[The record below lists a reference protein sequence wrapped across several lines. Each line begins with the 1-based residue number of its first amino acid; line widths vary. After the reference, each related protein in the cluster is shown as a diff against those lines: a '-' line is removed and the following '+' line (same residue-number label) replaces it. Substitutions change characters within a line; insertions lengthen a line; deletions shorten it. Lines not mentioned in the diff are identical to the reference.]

1 MSLIDRRV
9 LMLSAAAAAAASP
22 VAGVPLPMKRCC
34 PIVELR
40 QYTLR
45 RDQRDVLIDLF
56 DAQLIEPQE
65 AVGARVIGQFRDLDD
80 PDRFVWLRGFESLET
95 RAVALGAFYGGP
107 VWAAHRQAANAT
119 MVDSDNVLLLHPA
132 QAGQGFALPPNRSGA
147 AGVGTAT
154 IRYVPPDLAD
164 MFAAFFEA
172 QMRPHIEA
180 AGARVLAT
188 FASETSPNTFPRLP
202 IRSGDHVHI
211 WFARFETAQAQQTFA
226 ERLAAVR
233 GWRDQAP
240 DALLPALMRKPEVL
254 RLAPTSRSL
263 LR

>member
-1 MSLIDRRV
+1 MALIDRRV
-9 LMLSAAAAAAASP
+9 LMLSAAAVAAASP
-22 VAGVPLPMKRCC
+22 VAGVPLLMKSCC

-56 DAQLIEPQE
+56 EAQFIEPQE
-65 AVGARVIGQFRDLDD
+65 AVGARVIGQFRDLND
-80 PDRFVWLRGFESLET
+80 PDRFVWLRGFESMDA
-95 RAVALGAFYGGP
+95 RAAALGAFYGGP

-132 QAGQGFALPPNRSGA
+132 QAGQGFELSRGDGA
-147 AGVGTAT
+147 AGVVTAT
-154 IRYVPPDLAD
+154 IRYLPAELAD
-164 MFAAFFEA
+164 SYAAFFDVH
-172 QMRPHIEA
+172 MRSRIDT
-180 AGARVLAT
+180 AGARVMAT

-202 IRSGDHVHI
+202 IRAGDHVHV
-211 WFARFETAQAQQTFA
+211 WFARFETAQAQRAFA
-226 ERLAAVR
+226 ERLAAVS
-233 GWRDQAP
+233 GWRDPAP
-240 DALLPALMRKPEVL
+240 EALLPALMRKPEVL

>member
-1 MSLIDRRV
+1 M
-9 LMLSAAAAAAASP
+9 
-22 VAGVPLPMKRCC
+22 PMKRCC

-56 DAQLIEPQE
+56 EAQFIEPQE
-65 AVGARVIGQFRDLDD
+65 AVGARIIGQFRDLDD
-80 PDRFVWLRGFESLET
+80 PDRFVWLRGFESMEA
-95 RAVALGAFYGGP
+95 RAAALGAFYGGP

-132 QAGQGFALPPNRSGA
+132 QAGQGLELPLTRGRGA
-147 AGVGTAT
+147 AGVVTAT
-154 IRYVPPDLAD
+154 IRYLPLDLAD
-164 MFAAFFEA
+164 MFAAFFDA
-172 QMRPHIEA
+172 QMRPHVEA
-180 AGARVLAT
+180 AGARVMAT

-202 IRSGDHVHI
+202 IRAGDHAHV
-211 WFARFETAQAQQTFA
+211 WFAWFETAQAQQKFA

-233 GWRDQAP
+233 GWRDPAP
-240 DALLPALMRKPEVL
+240 EALLPVLMRKPEVL